1 MMTTVQETN
10 GKRAEQ
16 KAEPLDVDVDVLDPV
31 GRTVRFLGRE
41 VEVRPMTVGQI
52 PAVTRALRGI
62 AITGT
67 DAQSIM
73 LLVGEHGEQILRAAS
88 LATRLPL
95 VEIEEAQLPEFI
107 ELFGAIVE
115 VNAAFFLQAVT
126 HLTATLA
133 AFGGGLTSSTG
144 SSTQDTA
151 STG

>member
-10 GKRAEQ
+10 GKAPR
-16 KAEPLDVDVDVLDPV
+16 AEPLDVDVLDPP
-31 GRTVRFLGRE
+31 GRTVQFLGRE

-62 AITGT
+62 NITGS
-67 DAQSIM
+67 DAHSIM
-73 LLVGEHGEQILRAAS
+73 ELISEHGDQILRAAS
-88 LATRLPL
+88 LATKIPL
-95 VEIEEAQLPEFI
+95 VEIEEAQLPEFV

-133 AFGGGLTSSTG
+133 AFGGGLTSSTD

-151 STG
+151 SRG